1 MPEEHDQHACDE
13 HEDLVDEDE
22 ANAVL
27 TDQVEIPMEDD
38 DGGA

>member
-1 MPEEHDQHACDE
+1 MPDEHQDHACDE

-22 ANAVL
+22 AAAV
-27 TDQVEIPMEDD
+27 TADQDLKEDD